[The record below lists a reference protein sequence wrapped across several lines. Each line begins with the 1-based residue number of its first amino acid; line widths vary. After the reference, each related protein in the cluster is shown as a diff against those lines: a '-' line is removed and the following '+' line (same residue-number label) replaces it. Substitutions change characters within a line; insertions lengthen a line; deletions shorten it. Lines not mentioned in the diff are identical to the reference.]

1 MRNKESI
8 SRDLE
13 DLLIKSSSGGS
24 RSTFMIL
31 FFLKTIVE
39 ILVDIRDQKDSFQRE
54 MERQTKEMLERKKLS
69 IKSSK

>member
-1 MRNKESI
+1 VSARARGDTYTKMRTKESI

-13 DLLIKSSSGGS
+13 DLLIKSSFGGS

-39 ILVDIRDQKDSFQRE
+39 ILADIRDQLLVPTPIQK
-54 MERQTKEMLERKKLS
+54 
-69 IKSSK
+69 

>member
-1 MRNKESI
+1 MRTKESI

-13 DLLIKSSSGGS
+13 DLLIKSSFGGS

-39 ILVDIRDQKDSFQRE
+39 ILADIRDQLLVPTPIQK
-54 MERQTKEMLERKKLS
+54 
-69 IKSSK
+69 